1 MELEF
6 HQLER
11 RYEALR
17 VLSPPRERRLL
28 ASLEER
34 GQQQPIIVVRHGEA
48 PDRYVVVDGYSAFPT
63 QDPGTFDL
71 TVTP

>member
-17 VLSPPRERRLL
+17 VLSPQRERRLL
-28 ASLEER
+28 ISLER
-34 GQQQPIIVVRHGEA
+34 PTASSNRSSSCATQRRRIGTWSSTAISGFGRS
-48 PDRYVVVDGYSAFPT
+48 SA
-63 QDPGTFDL
+63 
-71 TVTP
+71 